1 MTRTKLVD
9 VCDFQGG
16 SQPPKDQWKLEQLDG
31 YVRMLQIRDFTQSSS
46 VTPEYVKISKSLK
59 LCEKDDILI
68 ARYGASLGKI
78 LTGLSG
84 AYNVAIMKTIP
95 DLTKIDRIYL
105 KYYLLSNSFQNYI
118 LNIGSRAA
126 QAGFN
131 KEELS
136 KLTIELPQL
145 SEQHRI
151 IRILE
156 LVDDNIVRYEKQID
170 DLNLLVKSRFI
181 EMFGLLLTQ
190 EKAVTLENL
199 ISQNIIT
206 YHLDGNHGGLYPKA
220 DEFVRTGVPYLGANA
235 IIDGRIDF
243 KKAKFLTES
252 KASILRKGIAQNG
265 DVLFA
270 HNATVGPVAILKT
283 DYKKVIVSTSL
294 TVYRCNNRRILPA
307 FIKYFMESEFFVN
320 QYKKDMKQTTRNQVP
335 ITHQKK
341 FMFIVPP
348 IELQNQFSDFVAQV
362 DKSKLAVQQ
371 SLNELET
378 LKKSLMQQYFG

>member
-84 AYNVAIMKTIP
+84 AYNVAIMRTIP

-118 LNIGSRAA
+118 LSIGSRAA

-156 LVDDNIVRYEKQID
+156 LVDDNIVRYEKQLD

-181 EMFGLLLTQ
+181 EMFGEPSVNSKHWKESRLEDVIIGKASNGFFAKP
-190 EKAVTLENL
+190 EKYSNDGEIGVICVGDVVNRKYSNIKNL
-199 ISQNIIT
+199 RRINM
-206 YHLDGNHGGLYPKA
+206 DKA
-220 DEFVRTGVPYLGANA
+220 S
-235 IIDGRIDF
+235 F
-243 KKAKFLTES
+243 KKYKVTYGDILFCRSSLVKEGIA
-252 KASILRKGIAQNG
+252 KASIVPKNSKNEVFECHVIRIKLDTN
-265 DVLFA
+265 
-270 HNATVGPVAILKT
+270 ILIPEYMQAMSTT
-283 DYKKVIVSTSL
+283 DY
-294 TVYRCNNRRILPA
+294 
-307 FIKYFMESEFFVN
+307 F
-320 QYKKDMKQTTRNQVP
+320 RNQM
-335 ITHQKK
+335 IRMSKTATMTTIGQKD
-341 FMFIVPP
+341 IISSSVLVPP
-348 IELQNQFSDFVAQV
+348 IEIQNQFVDFATQV